1 MSQIDN
7 NFLNLLLRLEQ
18 AETPTTLFLKSLIY
32 LNPINMTISK
42 HILFFNQISIS
53 DIGKVGGKNA
63 SLGEMYCRLNPIG
76 IKIPNGFAVTAEGY
90 RLFRKENNLEKPL
103 EDLLLSLDTKE
114 YSNLSSIG
122 EKARNLIL
130 SATIPEEIGNDIR
143 AAYQELCKQCE
154 INNLDVAVRSSAT
167 SEDLPSA
174 SFAGRMES
182 FLNISGEKQLLDAV
196 RRCYA
201 SLFTDRAIKYR
212 HDMGFTAMDIAIS
225 VGVQQMVRSDKA
237 SSGVAFTLDPD
248 SGFKNVIVING
259 TFGLGENI
267 VQGRV
272 TPDEWVV
279 FKPTLFNKKRNPI
292 LKSRCGQKEFTM
304 IYSDKAEI
312 ASAEKTIVNIVTP
325 LTERNKF
332 SLNGSEVIKLA
343 QWCQKIE
350 DHYKKAMDIEWAK
363 DGLNDQLYIVQA
375 RPETVHGKERK
386 QTVEIYSLKE
396 KNRLPEGQGKLLTS
410 GIALGNKIISGKAR
424 ILNNPQEGNLLQQGE
439 ILITDVT
446 NPDWDPILKKAAA
459 IITNKGGRTSHS
471 AIVARE
477 LGTVAVVGCGN
488 ATDVI
493 KNGQE
498 ITVSCAEGK
507 DGNIYEGLLKW
518 EIKEQD
524 FSHLDLPKTNPMF
537 ILADPERAFDLS
549 FYPNK
554 GVGLMRMEFAI
565 SNTIKIHPNALC
577 EPEKVT
583 DEMTIS
589 TIKELTKGY
598 ENGTDYFVDKL
609 AEAVSTVAAA
619 FYPKDVIVRM
629 SDFKSNEYANLI
641 GGKYFEPEE
650 ENPMIGFR
658 GASRYYSDFYRRG
671 FALECEAM
679 KKVRNEMGLHNVKLM
694 IPFCRTV
701 EEGKKVIAE
710 MAKNGLIQSENE
722 LEIYVMV
729 EIPSNV
735 LMADQFAQIFD
746 GFSIGSNDLTQL
758 TLGLDRDSVLVSFL
772 FSEQNPAV
780 KSLIRETI
788 HAAKRNNIKVGLC
801 GQAPSD
807 IPEFAQFLV
816 EEGIDSISFNP
827 DALIKGIENI
837 LVAEKKNTVRI

>member
-1 MSQIDN
+1 
-7 NFLNLLLRLEQ
+7 
-18 AETPTTLFLKSLIY
+18 
-32 LNPINMTISK
+32 MTISK

-76 IKIPNGFAVTAEGY
+76 IKIPNGFALTAEGY

-130 SATIPEEIGNDIR
+130 SATISQEIGNDIR

-396 KNRLPEGQGKLLTS
+396 KNRLPDGQGKLLTS

-424 ILNNPQEGNLLQQGE
+424 ILNHPQEGHLLQQGE

-589 TIKELTKGY
+589 TIKELTKDY
-598 ENGTDYFVDKL
+598 ENGKDYFVDKL

-710 MAKNGLIQSENE
+710 MAKNGLVQSENE

-735 LMADQFAQIFD
+735 LLADQFAQIFD

-758 TLGLDRDSVLVSFL
+758 TLGLDRDSSLVSFL

>member
-1 MSQIDN
+1 MV
-7 NFLNLLLRLEQ
+7 
-18 AETPTTLFLKSLIY
+18 T
-32 LNPINMTISK
+32 SK

-53 DIGKVGGKNA
+53 DIAKVGGKNA
-63 SLGEMYCRLNPIG
+63 SLGEMYNQLNPIG
-76 IKIPNGFAVTAEGY
+76 VSVPNGFAITAEAY
-90 RLFRKENNLEKPL
+90 QLFRKENFLNKPL
-103 EDLLLSLDTKE
+103 EDLMFSLDKIE
-114 YSNLSSIG
+114 YSNLSLIG
-122 EKARNLIL
+122 EKARKLIL
-130 SATIPEEIGNDIR
+130 SAIIPEEISNEIQE
-143 AAYQELCKQCE
+143 AYQELSIKCE
-154 INNLDVAVRSSAT
+154 TDNLDVAVRSSAT
-167 SEDLPSA
+167 SEDLPTA

-182 FLNISGEKQLLDAV
+182 FLNINGEKQLLEAV
-196 RRCYA
+196 LRCYA

-212 HDMGFTAMDIAIS
+212 HDMGFINMDIAIS

-237 SSGVAFTLDPD
+237 SSGVAFTIDPD
-248 SGFKNVIVING
+248 SGFENSIIING

-272 TPDEWVV
+272 TPDEWFV
-279 FKPTLFNKKRNPI
+279 FKPTLFDKNLNPI
-292 LKSRCGQKEFTM
+292 LKSRLGKKEYTM
-304 IYSDKAEI
+304 IYSENAET
-312 ASAEKTIVNIVTP
+312 ASAEKTIVNIDTP
-325 LTERNKF
+325 LAEQNKF
-332 SLNGSEVIKLA
+332 SLNPKEVIQLA
-343 QWCQKIE
+343 QWCYKIE
-350 DHYKKAMDIEWAK
+350 KHYNKSMDIEWAK
-363 DGLNDQLYIVQA
+363 DGFNNQLYIVQA

-386 QTVEIYSLKE
+386 QTLEIYSLKE
-396 KNRLPEGQGKLLTS
+396 KSKVLAK
-410 GIALGNKIISGKAR
+410 GIALGSKITSGKAR
-424 ILNNPQEGNLLQQGE
+424 ILESPQEGNLLQEGE
-439 ILITDVT
+439 ILVTDIT
-446 NPDWDPILKKAAA
+446 NPDWDPILKKAGA

-477 LGTVAVVGCGN
+477 LGTVAVVGCSN
-488 ATDVI
+488 ATSTI

-498 ITVSCAEGK
+498 ITVSCAESKEGV
-507 DGNIYEGLLKW
+507 IYEGLLKW

-524 FSHLDLPKTNPMF
+524 FSHLTIPKTAPMF
-537 ILADPERAFDLS
+537 ILADPDRAFDLS

-565 SNTIKIHPNALC
+565 SNSIKIHPNALC

-583 DEMTIS
+583 DEKDITV
-589 TIKELTKGY
+589 IKELIKGY
-598 ENGTDYFVDKL
+598 EKGTDYFVDKL

-641 GGKYFEPEE
+641 GGKYFEPDE

-658 GASRYYSDFYRRG
+658 GASRYYSDFYRKG

-679 KKVRNEMGLHNVKLM
+679 KKVRNKMGLLNVKLM
-694 IPFCRTV
+694 IPFCRTI

-710 MAKNGLIQSENE
+710 MAKNGLIQGVNN
-722 LEIYVMV
+722 LEIYVMI

-735 LMADQFAQIFD
+735 LLADEFAHLFD

-758 TLGLDRDSVLVSFL
+758 TLGLDRDSALVSFL

-780 KSLIRETI
+780 KYLIRETI
-788 HAAKRNNIKVGLC
+788 QAAKRNNIKVGLC

-816 EEGIDSISFNP
+816 EEGIDSISFNA

-837 LVAEKKNTVRI
+837 LEAEKEVNKRILI

>member
-1 MSQIDN
+1 M
-7 NFLNLLLRLEQ
+7 
-18 AETPTTLFLKSLIY
+18 
-32 LNPINMTISK
+32 
-42 HILFFNQISIS
+42 
-53 DIGKVGGKNA
+53 
-63 SLGEMYCRLNPIG
+63 
-76 IKIPNGFAVTAEGY
+76 
-90 RLFRKENNLEKPL
+90 
-103 EDLLLSLDTKE
+103 
-114 YSNLSSIG
+114 
-122 EKARNLIL
+122 
-130 SATIPEEIGNDIR
+130 
-143 AAYQELCKQCE
+143 
-154 INNLDVAVRSSAT
+154 
-167 SEDLPSA
+167 
-174 SFAGRMES
+174 
-182 FLNISGEKQLLDAV
+182 
-196 RRCYA
+196 
-201 SLFTDRAIKYR
+201 
-212 HDMGFTAMDIAIS
+212 
-225 VGVQQMVRSDKA
+225 
-237 SSGVAFTLDPD
+237 
-248 SGFKNVIVING
+248 
-259 TFGLGENI
+259 
-267 VQGRV
+267 
-272 TPDEWVV
+272 V
-279 FKPTLFNKKRNPI
+279 FKPTLFNKKLNPI
-292 LKSRCGQKEFTM
+292 LKSRFGNKEFTM
-304 IYSDKAEI
+304 IYSEKIEG
-312 ASAEKTIVNIVTP
+312 ASVEKTIVNIDTP
-325 LTERNKF
+325 LAERNKF
-332 SLNGSEVIKLA
+332 SLQPNEVVKLA

-375 RPETVHGKERK
+375 RPETIHGKERK

-396 KNRLPEGQGKLLTS
+396 KSKVLTS

-424 ILNNPQEGNLLQQGE
+424 ILNNPQEGNQLQQGE
-439 ILITDVT
+439 ILVTDVT
-446 NPDWDPILKKAAA
+446 NPDWDPILKKAGA

-488 ATDVI
+488 ATSVI

-518 EIKEQD
+518 TIKEQD
-524 FSHLDLPKTNPMF
+524 FSHLALPETDPMF

-577 EPEKVT
+577 EPEKIT
-583 DEMTIS
+583 DGATIS
-589 TIKELTKGY
+589 EIKELTK
-598 ENGTDYFVDKL
+598 DYADGKIYFIDKL

-641 GGKYFEPEE
+641 GGKHFEPDE

-658 GASRYYSDFYRRG
+658 GASRYYSDFYRKG

-679 KKVRNEMGLHNVKLM
+679 KKVRNEMGLNNVKLM

-710 MAKNGLIQSENE
+710 MAKNGLIQGDNE

-735 LMADQFAQIFD
+735 LLADQFAQLFD

-758 TLGLDRDSVLVSFL
+758 TLGLDRDSALVSFL

-780 KSLIRETI
+780 KYLIRETI

-827 DALIKGIENI
+827 DALIRGIENI
-837 LVAEKKNTVRI
+837 LIAEKKNTVRI

>member
-1 MSQIDN
+1 MATS
-7 NFLNLLLRLEQ
+7 E
-18 AETPTTLFLKSLIY
+18 
-32 LNPINMTISK
+32 
-42 HILFFNQISIS
+42 HILFFNQISIA

-63 SLGEMYCRLNPIG
+63 SLGEMYNQLNPMG
-76 IKIPNGFAVTAEGY
+76 INIPNGFAVTAEGY
-90 RLFRKENNLEKPL
+90 RMFRKANNLENPL
-103 EDLLLSLDTKE
+103 DDLLLSLDTKE
-114 YSNLSSIG
+114 YSNLSFIG

-130 SATIPEEIGNDIR
+130 SATIPEEINFEIR
-143 AAYQELCKQCE
+143 VAYQELCKQCK
-154 INNLDVAVRSSAT
+154 INHLDVAVRSSAT

-182 FLNISGEKQLLDAV
+182 FLNISGEIQLLEAV
-196 RRCYA
+196 HRCYA

-212 HDMGFTAMDIAIS
+212 HDMGFTGMDIAIS

-237 SSGVAFTLDPD
+237 SSGVAFTIDPD
-248 SGFKNVIVING
+248 SGFKNAIVING

-267 VQGRV
+267 VQGRI
-272 TPDEWVV
+272 TPDEWMV
-279 FKPTLFNKKRNPI
+279 FKPTLFNKKTNPI
-292 LKSRCGQKEFTM
+292 LKSRCGNKEYAM
-304 IYSDKAEI
+304 IYSENAEG
-312 ASAEKTIVNIVTP
+312 ASAEKTILNIDTP
-325 LTERNKF
+325 LAERNKF
-332 SLNGSEVIKLA
+332 SLTSNEVIKLA

-350 DHYKKAMDIEWAK
+350 EHYQKAMDIEWAK

-375 RPETVHGKERK
+375 RPETIHGRERK

-396 KNRLPEGQGKLLTS
+396 KSKVLTS

-439 ILITDVT
+439 ILVTDVT

-477 LGTVAVVGCGN
+477 LGTVAVVGCGD
-488 ATDVI
+488 ATSVI

-518 EIKEQD
+518 TIKEQD
-524 FSHLDLPKTNPMF
+524 FSRLEMPKTNPMF

-583 DEMTIS
+583 DEASIS
-589 TIKELTKGY
+589 AIKELTKGY
-598 ENGTDYFVDKL
+598 ADGKTYFVDKL

-641 GGKYFEPEE
+641 GGKYFEPDE

-658 GASRYYSDFYRRG
+658 GASRYYSDFYRKG

-679 KKVRNEMGLHNVKLM
+679 KKVRNEMGLYNVKLM

-701 EEGKKVIAE
+701 EEGEKVIAE
-710 MAKNGLIQSENE
+710 MAKNRLIQGDNE

-735 LMADQFAQIFD
+735 LLADKFAQLFD

-758 TLGLDRDSVLVSFL
+758 TLGLDRDSALVSFL

-780 KSLIRETI
+780 KHLIRETI

-807 IPEFAQFLV
+807 ITEFAQFLV

>member
-1 MSQIDN
+1 MVTS
-7 NFLNLLLRLEQ
+7 EQ
-18 AETPTTLFLKSLIY
+18 
-32 LNPINMTISK
+32 
-42 HILFFNQISIS
+42 ILFFNQISIS

-63 SLGEMYCRLNPIG
+63 SLGEMYTQLIPMG
-76 IKIPNGFAVTAEGY
+76 INIPNGFAVTAEGY
-90 RLFRKENNLEKPL
+90 RIFRKANNLEKPL
-103 EDLLLSLDTKE
+103 NDLLLSLDTKE

-122 EKARNLIL
+122 EKARNLVL
-130 SATIPEEIGNDIR
+130 SAAFPEEINAAIR
-143 AAYQELCKQCE
+143 DAYQELCKQCK
-154 INNLDVAVRSSAT
+154 INHLDVAVRSSAT

-182 FLNISGEKQLLDAV
+182 FLNISGEQQLLEAV
-196 RRCYA
+196 QRCYA

-212 HDMGFTAMDIAIS
+212 HDMGFTGMDIAIS

-237 SSGVAFTLDPD
+237 SSGVAFTIDPD
-248 SGFKNVIVING
+248 SGFKNAIVING

-272 TPDEWVV
+272 TPDEWMV
-279 FKPTLFNKKRNPI
+279 FKPTLFNKKLNPI
-292 LKSRCGQKEFTM
+292 LKNRCGNKEFTM
-304 IYSDKAEI
+304 IYSERMEG
-312 ASAEKTIVNIVTP
+312 ASVEKTIANIDTP

-332 SLNGSEVIKLA
+332 SLNTNEVVKLA

-375 RPETVHGKERK
+375 RPETIHGKERK

-396 KNRLPEGQGKLLTS
+396 KSNLLTS
-410 GIALGNKIISGKAR
+410 GISLGNKIISGKAR

-439 ILITDVT
+439 ILVTDVT
-446 NPDWDPILKKAAA
+446 NPDWDPVLKKAGA

-488 ATDVI
+488 ATSAI

-507 DGNIYEGLLKW
+507 IGNIYEGLLKW

-524 FSHLDLPKTNPMF
+524 FSQLALPKTDPMF

-549 FYPNK
+549 CYPNK

-583 DEMTIS
+583 DEATI
-589 TIKELTKGY
+589 TAIKELTEGY
-598 ENGTDYFVDKL
+598 ADGKIYFVDKL
-609 AEAVSTVAAA
+609 AEAVATVAAA

-641 GGKYFEPEE
+641 GGKYFEPDE

-658 GASRYYSDFYRRG
+658 GASRYYSDFYRKG
-671 FALECEAM
+671 FSLECEAM

-701 EEGKKVIAE
+701 EEGEKVIAE
-710 MAKNGLIQSENE
+710 MANNGLIQGENE

-735 LMADQFAQIFD
+735 LLADQFAQLFD

-758 TLGLDRDSVLVSFL
+758 TLGLDRDSALVSFL

-788 HAAKRNNIKVGLC
+788 RAAKRNNIKVGLC

-827 DALIKGIENI
+827 DALIRGIENI
-837 LVAEKKNTVRI
+837 LVAEKKNAIRI